1 MSEVK
6 KGPIPASRY
15 PIGSYVSFGSIR
27 GRVVERWE
35 YSMMLRL
42 PDGKLLFGGTE
53 CVTEDPDLEKLADEA
68 LL

>member
-1 MSEVK
+1 
-6 KGPIPASRY
+6 
-15 PIGSYVSFGSIR
+15 
-27 GRVVERWE
+27 
-35 YSMMLRL
+35 MMLRL